1 MLSKQQALTL
11 LVLGTLLLYLG
22 YSYYNTTPDSYKAVY
37 HNIVF
42 KNLNRITSQRIQNLF
57 YKKAETAEIPIVLH
71 TIGPNVGKTTTN
83 TVFSSTTSSTLM
95 FTETSKTIDKVKNQT
110 NSANNNFFSSTTS
123 STPISTK
130 TSKTI
135 FKVENQTNSANND
148 LIIKLM
154 TNHGLGNLMFMYASA
169 LGIALTNKRKLRVE
183 PFVKKMNDN
192 FNLSSEWVNSSDP
205 NVYPTL
211 HYPKCCKYYEETER
225 LPNKRF
231 AIFGYYV
238 SWKYF
243 HKYNDIIRREF
254 SFSGS
259 INKEKESF
267 LNKIKKLYGNTTL
280 VGVHIRQGDFITSGH
295 LGYSV
300 ASKEYIEQAI
310 DYFKTRYN
318 CTFLIATNGKTDWI
332 SSIFSSI
339 SNIQYHFTN
348 LKAYVDMAVLSS
360 CDHVITS
367 TGTFSWWIGYFSKG
381 TVLYY
386 KDFPKKGSWLMTT
399 QFEDMGDYFLPGWI
413 GLP

>member
-1 MLSKQQALTL
+1 MLSKQQTLAL

-22 YSYYNTTPDSYKAVY
+22 YSYYYTTRDSYKAGY
-37 HNIVF
+37 HNFIF
-42 KNLNRITSQRIQNLF
+42 KNLNRITSQGIQKLF
-57 YKKAETAEIPIVLH
+57 YKKAEATETPTVLH
-71 TIGPNVGKTTTN
+71 TIGRTVRKCTNN

-95 FTETSKTIDKVKNQT
+95 FT
-110 NSANNNFFSSTTS
+110 
-123 STPISTK
+123 K

-135 FKVENQTNSANND
+135 SKAGNQTNSANND

-169 LGIALTNKRKLRVE
+169 LGMALTNNRKLRVQ

-192 FNLSSEWVNSSDP
+192 FNLSSEWVNNSDP
-205 NVYPTL
+205 NIYPTL

-225 LPNKRF
+225 LPNKRLS
-231 AIFGYYV
+231 IFGYYV

-243 HKYNDIIRREF
+243 HKYKDIILREF
-254 SFSGS
+254 SFSES
-259 INKEKESF
+259 IATEKESF

-295 LGYSV
+295 LGYTV

-310 DYFKTRYN
+310 DYFKTKFN

-332 SSIFSSI
+332 NSIFSSI
-339 SNIQYHFTN
+339 SNIHYHFTN
-348 LKAYVDMAVLSS
+348 LKAYADMAVLSS

-386 KDFPKKGSWLMTT
+386 KDFPKKGSWLMNT